1 MNPNRI
7 QWIQWSPHHWC
18 LSVRLCTMTAVDCGL
33 TCREVVVHPFFALG
47 HVVLQCLVNVIVKHG
62 LPFTGCRDS
71 GTTNGQMDIVPTTA
85 QAPGAPEI
93 VPPGKCSSYSF
104 LALESQLLPHWWKW
118 PRSIIRDPTSFSPT
132 HTLWLS
138 RIQLGCLWR
147 LLHSQQ
153 AGGNGCHRYLH
164 LGNQKG
170 LVNKNYACDH
180 MKHSLVCLT
189 MAACSI
195 VIDTLITGPHA
206 TTPLGEMSS
215 TSSLSLVN
223 YTHTLSLVNHTHPVT
238 CQPHTHC
245 HLSSTHTLSLV
256 NHTHT
261 VTDNNTQL
269 LSYPM
274 PQPPPPPP
282 PHTHASA

>member
-18 LSVRLCTMTAVDCGL
+18 LSVHLCTMTAVDCNL

-47 HVVLQCLVNVIVKHG
+47 HVVLQCLVNVIVKHA

-71 GTTNGQMDIVPTTA
+71 GTTNRQMDIVPTTA
-85 QAPGAPEI
+85 GAPSTRC
-93 VPPGKCSSYSF
+93 PRNCSPRKMCSPGKCSSYNF

-118 PRSIIRDPTSFSPT
+118 PRSRSRDPTSLSPT
-132 HTLWLS
+132 HTLWPS

-153 AGGNGCHRYLH
+153 AEGNGCHRYLH

-170 LVNKNYACDH
+170 LVNKNYARDH
-180 MKHSLVCLT
+180 MKHSLVRLT
-189 MAACSI
+189 TAAGSI
-195 VIDTLITGPHA
+195 VIDALITGPHA

-223 YTHTLSLVNHTHPVT
+223 HTHTVTCQSHTHTVT
-238 CQPHTHC
+238 CQPHTPC
-245 HLSSTHTLSLV
+245 H
-256 NHTHT
+256 
-261 VTDNNTQL
+261 
-269 LSYPM
+269 
-274 PQPPPPPP
+274 
-282 PHTHASA
+282 